1 MVNQEKIT
9 DCDSQY
15 LKGGLKMQIINDYS
29 ISNVFEVTFSAQSHK
44 KSGENKASTFDTVS
58 ISDEAKQAY
67 NKYIL
72 GDSPNFDLNNDI
84 INKLNSWFNG
94 WHTGSN
100 LPINQLNKS
109 GETSGNISSE
119 NLELKNHIEKEIDK
133 ILSEHSYDQFSV
145 APQEMI
151 DRMRPLQQKL
161 NAIYALGGSINL
173 DEYTL
178 NNAANYLQNLEEK
191 WEKYSG
197 KSYSLVEQF
206 RVIKNNSLQNSN
218 ISQEEINERMRK
230 IQEESL
236 YNNS

>member
-1 MVNQEKIT
+1 
-9 DCDSQY
+9 
-15 LKGGLKMQIINDYS
+15 MQIINDYS
-29 ISNVFEVTFSAQSHK
+29 IGNVFETTFSAQSHK
-44 KSGENKASTFDTVS
+44 KSDENKTSTFDTVS

-72 GDSPNFDLNNDI
+72 GQSSNSYDLDNNI
-84 INKLNSWFNG
+84 INQLNSWFNG
-94 WHTGSN
+94 SHIGSS

-109 GETSGNISSE
+109 GEIGGNISSE
-119 NLELKNHIEKEIDK
+119 NLELKNSIEKEIDK
-133 ILSEHSYDQFSV
+133 ILSEYDYDQFSV

-161 NAIYALGGSINL
+161 NAISALGGSINL

-178 NNAANYLQNLEEK
+178 NNAANYLQNLEDK
-191 WEKYSG
+191 WEKDSG
-197 KSYSLVEQF
+197 KPNSLVEQF
-206 RVIKNNSLQNSN
+206 RFIKNNSLQSN

-236 YNNS
+236 YNIVN

>member
-1 MVNQEKIT
+1 M
-9 DCDSQY
+9 
-15 LKGGLKMQIINDYS
+15 
-29 ISNVFEVTFSAQSHK
+29 
-44 KSGENKASTFDTVS
+44 
-58 ISDEAKQAY
+58 
-67 NKYIL
+67 
-72 GDSPNFDLNNDI
+72 
-84 INKLNSWFNG
+84 NSWFNG

-133 ILSEHSYDQFSV
+133 ILSEHSYDQFYV

-161 NAIYALGGSINL
+161 NAISALGGSINL

-178 NNAANYLQNLEEK
+178 NNAANYLQNLEDK